1 MVCVRTRLLFVGGPV
16 LAAVVAAGLVLG
28 FTRGADGP
36 GDPGAFMTKLVAQIA
51 ANDYADAWLTLHP
64 TQQRVATRDAYIACE
79 AQSPIPGKL
88 ASVRVV
94 DVRDEQVRIAGE
106 AATAPGKAVRLT
118 MSIAG
123 LGDPVVVTH
132 TTHAVAVGG
141 HWTWILPPK
150 RFADYRAGR
159 CPGQS

>member
-16 LAAVVAAGLVLG
+16 LAAAVAAGLVLG
-28 FTRGADGP
+28 FTRGGGGP
-36 GDPGAFMTKLVAQIA
+36 GDPGAFMTKLVEQIA

-64 TQQRVATRDAYIACE
+64 TQQRFATRDAYIACE
-79 AQSPIPGKL
+79 SQSPIPGRL

-106 AATAPGKAVRLT
+106 TAAAAGKAVRVRL
-118 MSIAG
+118 SIAG
-123 LGDPVVVTH
+123 VGAPIVVTH

-141 HWTWILPPK
+141 HWTWILPPE